1 MEPDPHTAEP
11 SWLRRGPVEGPVQ
24 HPLAAHLAEC
34 HYLEVFEAKFQ
45 ALQLQENSIKNIVQR
60 LRQFFN
66 CYSQFQSNDI
76 QMKFISCPVGIGNIN
91 FF

>member
-34 HYLEVFEAKFQ
+34 HYLEVFKAKIQ
-45 ALQLQENSIKNIVQR
+45 ALQLPENSFKNKYQR
-60 LRQFFN
+60 LRMVFVNPIGRKIDFFLETVLL
-66 CYSQFQSNDI
+66 I
-76 QMKFISCPVGIGNIN
+76 
-91 FF
+91 